1 MNIIKIKKITEI
13 LLNFNQIKKKA
24 NLIININNLVQFLT
38 KLREIILVKIKTY
51 LMLLLKKEII

>member
-13 LLNFNQIKKKA
+13 LLNFNQIKKQA

>member
-1 MNIIKIKKITEI
+1 MNIIKIKQITEI
-13 LLNFNQIKKKA
+13 LLNFNQIEKEA
-24 NLIININNLVQFLT
+24 NIIININNPIQFLT

>member
-24 NLIININNLVQFLT
+24 ILIININNLVQFLT